1 MGAVELVLSGL
12 IGALPILLIKGKKVI
27 KTNAFFALAIIYIA
41 LYFVLFSTGFVV
53 PGCPWFNGCF
63 SAVAFGW
70 IFTGIVGVIIE
81 YEDSLGDVSL
91 RVILPGLLALI
102 VLTIYRAVNGV

>member
-12 IGALPILLIKGKKVI
+12 IGASPILLIKGKRAI
-27 KTNAFFALAIIYIA
+27 KTNTFIA
-41 LYFVLFSTGFVV
+41 LTIFYMVLYFGLFSTGLVA
-53 PGCPWFNGCF
+53 PSCPWFNGCF

-81 YEDSLGDVSL
+81 YEDSLSNINL
-91 RVILPGLLALI
+91 SVILPGLLALI
-102 VLTIYRAVNGV
+102 VLTIYRSVNGV